1 MLGVCLKGAGHRGRR
16 RCWGFGRAGVGP
28 GASPRSLWG
37 RNWPFA
43 MKRCALHDGGCS
55 LMGSS
60 SEGASPRGA
69 SDVSHL
75 STSRTESPQPSAPV
89 TSGCPRPR
97 LTYESGRAHS
107 PSASYTSPSKKFSAH
122 GPTRCHLCRARQSRD
137 CTCQT
142 PAKYVRGPDVQRGMT
157 RAAARGSPLAAS

>member
-1 MLGVCLKGAGHRGRR
+1 VSEGGGAPWGR

-60 SEGASPRGA
+60 SEGASPRR
-69 SDVSHL
+69 V
-75 STSRTESPQPSAPV
+75 RRESPVHESDRVSPALCPV

-142 PAKYVRGPDVQRGMT
+142 PAKYVRSPDVQRGIPPSMT